1 MEVKEIVSQ
10 YINESS
16 KTINVQFR
24 FIMDSDSEIREDT
37 FEIPLIEDYGFN
49 VYSDTYDL
57 FETVSTEYSDEDLED
72 SKYDEDT
79 LIYDIQ
85 DEDLKLF
92 ISEYYLNNPNIIP
105 PAGIF

>member
-92 ISEYYLNNPNIIP
+92 ISEYYLNNPNVIP
-105 PAGIF
+105 LAGIF